1 MSGGPTP
8 SSNRPGGSLSAWLLR
23 ITCPT
28 VFFLYLAWQAV
39 ASANWKFALCLLALV
54 ATLVGGAFAIGR
66 LSAHCRAAAT
76 EAERQRRLA
85 AALQLTRRLGG
96 VFCGMALGVGLCY
109 TFETGRF
116 FSIALPLLLSG
127 WGAMFWLFRRAFR

>member
-1 MSGGPTP
+1 MQHAVKK
-8 SSNRPGGSLSAWLLR
+8 RPLRRFAVCLRFCQKGYRRVEKLSVRAG
-23 ITCPT
+23 
-28 VFFLYLAWQAV
+28 FFRLAPV
-39 ASANWKFALCLLALV
+39 K
-54 ATLVGGAFAIGR
+54 
-66 LSAHCRAAAT
+66 

-85 AALQLTRRLGG
+85 AAMQLTRRLGG

>member
-1 MSGGPTP
+1 MSGGSTP
-8 SSNRPGGSLSAWLLR
+8 SSNRPGGRLAAWLLR
-23 ITCPT
+23 ITCPAV
-28 VFFLYLAWQAV
+28 VFGYLAWQTI

-54 ATLVGGAFAIGR
+54 ATLGFGFLAVRR
-66 LSAHCRAAAT
+66 LSAHCQAAPT

-85 AALQLTRRLGG
+85 AAMQLTRRLGG

-127 WGAMFWLFRRAFR
+127 WGAMFWLFCRAFH

>member
-8 SSNRPGGSLSAWLLR
+8 SSNRPGGRLAAWLLR
-23 ITCPT
+23 ITCPAV
-28 VFFLYLAWQAV
+28 VFGYLAWQAI

-54 ATLVGGAFAIGR
+54 ATLGFGFLAVRR
-66 LSAHCRAAAT
+66 LSAHCQAAPT

-85 AALQLTRRLGG
+85 AAMQLTRRLGG

-109 TFETGRF
+109 TFETGCF

-127 WGAMFWLFRRAFR
+127 WGAMFWLFRRAFH